1 MNGGAVRLTC
11 INYCVLVCSRCGAAN
26 WKSEI
31 RPSTTKKGIN
41 DVKLVCDVC
50 GYVAFSSEDIE
61 RLAQP

>member
-1 MNGGAVRLTC
+1 MMN
-11 INYCVLVCSRCGAAN
+11 INYCVLVCPRCGATS

-31 RPSTTKKGIN
+31 RPSTEKRGIS

-50 GYVAFSSEDIE
+50 GYVAFSSGDIG